1 VSASLPAE
9 TPARVL
15 VATSDALSREL
26 LASAVSRPG
35 VELLLASDGVEA
47 LGRAREGTLDLLIV
61 DAFLS
66 VVDGVTLCTR
76 VRASSLSRQ
85 PSVVIAG
92 VATQRAVDLA
102 LQAGADDVIRK
113 PFQASLIRH
122 RMEVLLAE
130 RATGTRLAL
139 LERAVDAA
147 TSGITLLD
155 ARSPEYPA
163 LFVNRTFAEMTGYA
177 REELVGH
184 NLRMLAGPET
194 DVLAL
199 QAMRDALTEGR
210 ECRTVIK
217 NYRKD
222 GSTFWNE
229 LSLAPV
235 RDTDGRLTHFV
246 GIQTDASLR
255 VRVGELAL
263 AQQELEELVA
273 QRTRELAEALGG
285 LERRRR
291 FTDTVLNALAA
302 GVVTTDRAGRV
313 SFVNRAAQ
321 ELLRLSLADC
331 LGKPVLEVLG
341 ADPAL
346 QAALQKTAARE
357 ARGVECQVGASGGA
371 RFVAGLTIVHAS
383 GEAGDELGHIL
394 LFRELLGGRP
404 YAGRA
409 TGATG
414 AEAVA
419 HAGAAP
425 GAAEPAALGPEPVT
439 VTAADADA
447 ESQAL
452 PTPPARPRAVA
463 PLTLLQEALAQLAG
477 AGEVRHPV
485 IENPFQ
491 ATPQVWVDPGTAAE
505 ALRLLLE
512 TGHTLV
518 VPPGRVRVRVRYE
531 ARAGLATH
539 DLRLELAPDGAAA
552 EQAPRSPWPH
562 TVDLNLDRAQQ
573 LLMSQAGRLE
583 VARDEDGRWVLS
595 AFLPRELPAPR
606 TT

>member
-1 VSASLPAE
+1 
-9 TPARVL
+9 
-15 VATSDALSREL
+15 
-26 LASAVSRPG
+26 
-35 VELLLASDGVEA
+35 
-47 LGRAREGTLDLLIV
+47 
-61 DAFLS
+61 
-66 VVDGVTLCTR
+66 
-76 VRASSLSRQ
+76 
-85 PSVVIAG
+85 
-92 VATQRAVDLA
+92 
-102 LQAGADDVIRK
+102 
-113 PFQASLIRH
+113 
-122 RMEVLLAE
+122 
-130 RATGTRLAL
+130 
-139 LERAVDAA
+139 
-147 TSGITLLD
+147 
-155 ARSPEYPA
+155 
-163 LFVNRTFAEMTGYA
+163 
-177 REELVGH
+177 
-184 NLRMLAGPET
+184 MLAGPET

-235 RDTDGRLTHFV
+235 RDSDGRLTHFV

-341 ADPAL
+341 ADPVL
-346 QAALQKTAARE
+346 QAALQKTGARE

-404 YAGRA
+404 YGGRA

-414 AEAVA
+414 AESEVRT
-419 HAGAAP
+419 GAAP
-425 GAAEPAALGPEPVT
+425 GPEPAI

-491 ATPQVWVDPGTAAE
+491 ATPQVWVDPGTATE

-518 VPPGRVRVRVRYE
+518 APPGRVRVRVRYE

-595 AFLPRELPAPR
+595 AFLPREPPVPH